1 MLRRSPAPSRGFT
14 LIELLVVI
22 AIIAVLIGLLLPA
35 TQAAREA
42 ARRMQSENNLKQMV
56 LAGHNFHNAQNAF
69 PAGAGW
75 NPSFDGYSP
84 VPGTNS
90 SARGSILLQLLPYL
104 EQNNVLQAS
113 VADGKA
119 AGYGVGSYYECNKV
133 YNTQVNTYINPS
145 DPSTPSSGV
154 DSYGYA
160 VAGYAANFQAFPRAP
175 HQSRLDNTFQD
186 GTSNTIAFT
195 EKYSRCGVDTAYYD
209 NDWSTE
215 WMYGPEWDSYY
226 MPLYAYWNSGV
237 STMFQT
243 FPSWQGKAATC
254 DITRPQ
260 APRQAGI
267 LAGLVDGSVRLFKP
281 SVNPNVWWAANTP
294 AGGEVKSEDSW

>member
-1 MLRRSPAPSRGFT
+1 MSSQRRGFT

-22 AIIAVLIGLLLPA
+22 AIIAVLIGLLLSA

-42 ARRMQSENNLKQMV
+42 ARRMQSENNLKQIV
-56 LAGHNFHNAQNAF
+56 LGSHNFHDAWNAF
-69 PAGAGW
+69 PAGVGW
-75 NPSFDGYSP
+75 NPSLDGYQP
-84 VPGTNS
+84 VPGTNG
-90 SARGSILLQLLPYL
+90 ATRGSILMQILPYV

-113 VADGKA
+113 VKDGKA
-119 AGYGVGSYYECNKV
+119 SGYNVGMYYECNKV
-133 YNTQVNTYINPS
+133 YNVPLSVYTNPS
-145 DPSTPSSGV
+145 DPSTPSNGR

-160 VAGYAANFQAFPRAP
+160 VAGYAANFKAFPRAP
-175 HQSRLDNTFQD
+175 NQSRLDSTFRD

-195 EKYSRCGVDTAYYD
+195 EKYSRCGVDAGYYD

-226 MPLYAYWNSGV
+226 IPLYGYWSTGV

-243 FPSWQGKAATC
+243 TPTWQGKAATC

-260 APRQAGI
+260 APRPAGI
-267 LAGLVDGSVRLFKP
+267 LAGMIDGSVRMIKP
-281 SVNPNVWWAANTP
+281 SVHPNVWWAANTP
-294 AGGEVKSEDSW
+294 AGGEINSGDGW